1 MNTPEKPDMT
11 DPAQPAPQPG
21 PMQFPMRFPIK
32 VMGKNEDGFVHA
44 ITEIARRFDPTFDAA
59 TVELRESSGGNYL
72 SVTVTV
78 LATSREQL
86 DGIYRAI
93 TSHPKVK
100 WAL

>member
-1 MNTPEKPDMT
+1 MNTPGKPDMT
-11 DPAQPAPQPG
+11 DPAQPAPQPD

-32 VMGKNEDGFVHA
+32 VMGKNEDGFVHT
-44 ITEIARRFDPTFDAA
+44 ITEIAHRFDPTFDAA

-72 SVTVTV
+72 SVIVTV

>member
-1 MNTPEKPDMT
+1 MNTPEKPDTT
-11 DPAQPAPQPG
+11 DPAQPAPQPD

-72 SVTVTV
+72 RDRKSVV
-78 LATSREQL
+78 
-86 DGIYRAI
+86 
-93 TSHPKVK
+93 
-100 WAL
+100 

>member
-1 MNTPEKPDMT
+1 MNTPEKPDTT
-11 DPAQPAPQPG
+11 DPAQPAPQPD

-86 DGIYRAI
+86 DGISRAI